1 MFPSLRF
8 FFLIALL
15 LAAVIVGRYFG
26 SSQASLVEGTSN
38 AESDTKD
45 AASPTDV
52 LFDASATIVSF
63 GALPQAEIKPEWQIP
78 ERISSVPN
86 IEIGARAVYAQI
98 LPSHHVLLAFHEND
112 QLPIAS
118 LTKLATALVVMKEI
132 PADVEILITQSAVG
146 IEGSA
151 GNLIVG
157 ETLQRNELMKA
168 LLVPSSNDA
177 AEAFVEYLGGEK
189 SVLQKLS
196 QITQAFGLSQTHFV
210 NAHGL
215 DADGHF
221 STAHDVSVLLEQAI
235 QNTTLQEI
243 LASKEAT
250 IARSDGSFPRRLTTT
265 NELLEEVPGIIAGKT
280 GFTDEARG
288 TIALAFRPTLAP
300 NERRIVVLTVL
311 GAEDRFAEAYALIRW
326 IREAYV
332 W

>member
-1 MFPSLRF
+1 
-8 FFLIALL
+8 
-15 LAAVIVGRYFG
+15 
-26 SSQASLVEGTSN
+26 
-38 AESDTKD
+38 
-45 AASPTDV
+45 
-52 LFDASATIVSF
+52 
-63 GALPQAEIKPEWQIP
+63 
-78 ERISSVPN
+78 
-86 IEIGARAVYAQI
+86 
-98 LPSHHVLLAFHEND
+98 
-112 QLPIAS
+112 
-118 LTKLATALVVMKEI
+118 
-132 PADVEILITQSAVG
+132 
-146 IEGSA
+146 
-151 GNLIVG
+151 
-157 ETLQRNELMKA
+157 MKA